1 MLMSVITSVN
11 LFVSCLCICVLC
23 FVFVDVDSPGVS
35 RMLYEC
41 LQMCDGYLRKDLQRN
56 MVVAG
61 GTSMAKGFGERMR
74 REMATLLDDNNN
86 NINDGSASVHPHP
99 PSFAI
104 VSDSQRK
111 YAAWIGASMYAS
123 LPTFKTIQVTAEQY
137 KRDETV
143 VHKKFFG

>member
-1 MLMSVITSVN
+1 MM
-11 LFVSCLCICVLC
+11 
-23 FVFVDVDSPGVS
+23 
-35 RMLYEC
+35 YEC
-41 LQMCDGYLRKDLQRN
+41 LQMCDAYLRKDLQRN

-61 GTSMAKGFGERMR
+61 GTSMAKGFGERVR
-74 REMATLLDDNNN
+74 REMATWLD
-86 NINDGSASVHPHP
+86 ASTEREHAHHA
-99 PSFAI
+99 PSHGFSI
-104 VSDSQRK
+104 VCDSQRK